1 MALPNIFEE
10 PGALLEEAG
19 APGIFLGLGALLLAP
34 VVIPI
39 VAGVGKPVAKAA
51 IKGSIALYEKSK
63 GAFAELGEVVEDL
76 VAEAKAEIA
85 DSKQQEI
92 VSASDSD

>member
-34 VVIPI
+34 VLIPI

-51 IKGSIALYEKSK
+51 IKGGIALYEKSK

-85 DSKQQEI
+85 DSKEKDI
-92 VSASDSD
+92 STSAHSD